1 MSRVLLLMAHK
12 ENRRLLADWLATRH
26 EVLLP
31 DARQGL
37 AAPFDLCILDGPA
50 LARIDGAAQ
59 AAKKAVQPIFLP
71 FLLVTHRQDVG
82 LATRQLWES
91 VDEVIVSP
99 IEKAELQAR
108 VENLLRARQL
118 SLQNAA
124 LRRRLEEE
132 LRRAAEVQAELL
144 PREAPALPGF
154 ELAACCVPAR
164 EVGGD
169 FYDWQEVG
177 PGVLSLSVGDVMG
190 KGMAAALLMTT
201 VRASLRGLA
210 QLNLP
215 AAALNLLR
223 RALEADLE
231 RTGSFVTLF
240 HARLESGA
248 RRLAYADAGH
258 GHAFVLRADGTLELL
273 PVRGMPVGFP
283 ARQEYQEGV
292 IEFRPGDAL
301 VIYSDGLVEARPG
314 EEVAPAALAER
325 LRGASSA
332 AEMVNRLADQAALTG
347 PPEDDLTVVVLRCRG
362 EKES

>member
-1 MSRVLLLMAHK
+1 VSRVLLLMAHR

-26 EVLLP
+26 QVVLP

-37 AAPFDLCILDGPA
+37 EGAFDLCVLDGPA
-50 LARIDGAAQ
+50 LTRLGRAVQ
-59 AAKKAVQPIFLP
+59 AAKRAVQPIFLP

-108 VENLLRARQL
+108 VENVLRARQL

-144 PREAPALPGF
+144 PRQVPALPGF

-177 PGVLSLSVGDVMG
+177 PGVLSLTVGDVMG

-201 VRASLRGLA
+201 VRATLRGLA
-210 QLNLP
+210 QLNPP
-215 AAALNLLR
+215 ATALDLLR
-223 RALEADLE
+223 RALEPDLE
-231 RTGSFVTLF
+231 RTSSFVTLF
-240 HARLESGA
+240 HARLETAS

-258 GHAFVLRADGTLELL
+258 GHAFLLRQDGALERL

-283 ARQEYQEGV
+283 ARTPYEEGV
-292 IEFRPGDAL
+292 VEFRPSDAL
-301 VIYSDGLVEARPG
+301 VIYSDGLVEIRPG
-314 EEVAPAALAER
+314 EEVEPATLGER
-325 LRGASSA
+325 LRGATSA
-332 AEMVNRLADQAALTG
+332 AEMVERLADQAARAGT
-347 PPEDDLTVVVLRCRG
+347 PADDLTVVVLRCAG
-362 EKES
+362 G